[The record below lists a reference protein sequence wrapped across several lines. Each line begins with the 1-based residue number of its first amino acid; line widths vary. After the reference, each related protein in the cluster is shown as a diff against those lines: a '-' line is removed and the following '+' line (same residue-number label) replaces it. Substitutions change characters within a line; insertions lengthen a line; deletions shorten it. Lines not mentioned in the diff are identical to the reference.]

1 MQRVSIDELKPS
13 MALAA
18 TVKDKNGNILFLK
31 GVELTERHITLLN
44 NRDIR
49 KVVVEGRPVKRE
61 ETVIEKLHKEID
73 ERFATAGRN
82 PIVLKIRDA
91 IKDLLT

>member
-1 MQRVSIDELKPS
+1 MQKVSIDEVKPA
-13 MALAA
+13 MVLAV
-18 TVKDKNGNILFLK
+18 TIKDKNGNILFLK
-31 GVELTERHITLLN
+31 GVELMDRHIVLLN

-61 ETVIEKLHKEID
+61 ETGIENLRKEID
-73 ERFATAGRN
+73 ERFATAGPN
-82 PIVLKIRDA
+82 PIVLKIRDI